1 MSIKELRLLKG
12 LTQEEAASI
21 VGLSLR
27 TFQNYEYG
35 VSSRDKFKIEHI
47 LKMLEEYERVTLN
60 KGILTIDEIKEI
72 VSSVVKN
79 KGISFVYLF
88 GSYATN
94 TQTESSDV
102 DLLIS
107 SEVKGL
113 EFLGLMDEL
122 KGALH
127 KNVDLIRIDDLK
139 NNFDFLNEILTKG
152 IKIYE
157 NYKR

>member
-1 MSIKELRLLKG
+1 MSIRELRILKG
-12 LTQEEAASI
+12 LTQEEAANI

-35 VSSRDKFKIEHI
+35 ISNRDKFKINHI

-60 KGILTIDEIKEI
+60 KGILTLDEIRDIISNI
-72 VSSVVKN
+72 VKD
-79 KGISFVYLF
+79 KGVSFVYLF

-122 KGALH
+122 KNALH
-127 KNVDLIRIDDLK
+127 KNVDLVRIDDLK
-139 NNFDFLNEILTKG
+139 NNFDFLNEIEG
-152 IKIYE
+152 
-157 NYKR
+157 